1 MKKAILL
8 LALLTCILA
17 TGYSQS
23 KATLSEELYITG
35 LNDTIYVVTHN
46 FPWPSNSLVVNCGKE
61 VVLIDTPYEPLATE
75 LLVNWIKE
83 NLSPNKITAIN
94 TGFHIDNLGGNEV
107 LRSMGIDIYG
117 ADLTVELVKSR
128 SESTR
133 KQTLEWLTAPS
144 LKRFYDTY
152 QSLVFV
158 EPNMTYPIKKGLKL
172 NVGGVEFEVY
182 YPGESHSPDN
192 VVVYI
197 PKSGV
202 LFGGCMIKSTDSK
215 NLGFTGDANINEW
228 PISVKK
234 VKERFPNAAVVIPH
248 HGLWGGKELIDH
260 TLKLLQQPKP

>member
-1 MKKAILL
+1 M
-8 LALLTCILA
+8 
-17 TGYSQS
+17 
-23 KATLSEELYITG
+23 
-35 LNDTIYVVTHN
+35 
-46 FPWPSNSLVVNCGKE
+46 
-61 VVLIDTPYEPLATE
+61 ATE

-133 KQTLEWLTAPS
+133 KQTLERLTAPS

-172 NVGGVEFEVY
+172 
-182 YPGESHSPDN
+182 
-192 VVVYI
+192 
-197 PKSGV
+197 
-202 LFGGCMIKSTDSK
+202 
-215 NLGFTGDANINEW
+215 
-228 PISVKK
+228 
-234 VKERFPNAAVVIPH
+234 
-248 HGLWGGKELIDH
+248 
-260 TLKLLQQPKP
+260 TLEG